1 MSCLIL
7 SLGHYRY
14 SADLVALDQCHTVKP
29 IRLPYG
35 LDHIVTPLLWQS
47 WQASLADHPD
57 RASINWLI
65 AGIRD
70 GFRIGYDY
78 TRGKPKSSQRNLI
91 SALERP
97 QVIREYLAKERAEGR
112 IMGPFATLELP
123 QLHVSW
129 FGVIALWIY

>member
-47 WQASLADHPD
+47 WQASQADHPD

-78 TRGKPKSSQRNLI
+78 TRGKPKKFKTESDLGTGDTPGDPGI
-91 SALERP
+91 FGK
-97 QVIREYLAKERAEGR
+97 REC
-112 IMGPFATLELP
+112 
-123 QLHVSW
+123 
-129 FGVIALWIY
+129 